1 MKSPLGIIFLDS
13 ERRRV
18 GLWTK
23 DSIDV
28 RGGFGTEAAGLFDPV
43 DIISSQLDIFVLDQT
58 VNRLIRYDAQL
69 NFISSFNFNVENAF
83 YPSLFSIDT
92 RQNIYIYYP
101 ELNNIYRSNG
111 FGGKINHFLDLSSNL
126 NPANCIS
133 DLALNNNDELALLYE
148 CNGRVSLFSQ
158 SGKILRRFNTQI
170 KNPFIIL
177 PHNSSWL
184 ILNTSGKSQFLDME
198 PIQLLLDGGSISDA
212 IIDNNTLMLLVNSY
226 LMIYEIID
234 GI

>member
-1 MKSPLGIIFLDS
+1 M
-13 ERRRV
+13 
-18 GLWTK
+18 
-23 DSIDV
+23 
-28 RGGFGTEAAGLFDPV
+28 
-43 DIISSQLDIFVLDQT
+43 
-58 VNRLIRYDAQL
+58 
-69 NFISSFNFNVENAF
+69 
-83 YPSLFSIDT
+83 
-92 RQNIYIYYP
+92 
-101 ELNNIYRSNG
+101 
-111 FGGKINHFLDLSSNL
+111 
-126 NPANCIS
+126 
-133 DLALNNNDELALLYE
+133 
-148 CNGRVSLFSQ
+148 FSQ